1 MRRFGA
7 VLFVLVT
14 GCGPLSAPPPM
25 PHLTRSIIACP
36 HDGGLAWLEL
46 TSPNFVLRTTQ
57 SEKMARADVQGLE
70 DLLVGFKAAIELLLP
85 AGPNPS
91 RTSVILFTDDVQFHS
106 VVPIDAGGQTRPRDD
121 RGRPVVLVE
130 SGDTLT
136 TFRHELIHRLMLQ
149 RIRSAPPWLHEGLA
163 EYLSMLSVKK
173 GTATLG
179 LVTSRQWRLT
189 TSRFE
194 KRGVRG
200 LLLVD
205 ELPSLSDLF
214 AYSEKTLES
223 DETYYIAAWAAVHYL
238 INGEHGQLER
248 FRRFTVDLSQGRD
261 PVMAL
266 QANYGPLATVERGY
280 RAHLR
285 ELAGISPDAHELRV
299 PLFCKSTV
307 VHPNVR
313 WLDDAEVHAL
323 WAFFLPFRADE
334 QLRLAQKHDPD
345 SAHTY
350 LLQGMNDKLHKQAA
364 SAIDAF
370 DRAAALAPND
380 RFVLSTDLSEHLALE
395 SGKPHAERNLAPLDA
410 DVRRL
415 AASADETRALLIV
428 ASYGA
433 LGGDAAFA
441 LPYAQRA
448 VALDPA
454 SPECEAV
461 LAQLYFRTGDFAH
474 AVEAELAAFQRL
486 PRGLSSRQQQE
497 ELACYRR
504 AAAGEAADC
513 AW

>member
-1 MRRFGA
+1 MRRHA
-7 VLFVLVT
+7 VVLLALVT
-14 GCGPLSAPPPM
+14 GCGPMSAAPPM

-36 HDGGLAWLEL
+36 HDGGLEWLEL

-57 SEKMARADVQGLE
+57 SEAMARADVQGLE

-91 RTSVILFTDDVQFHS
+91 RTSVMLFTDDVQFHS
-106 VVPIDAGGQTRPRDD
+106 LVPIDADGQTRPRDE

-130 SGDTLT
+130 SGHTLV

-149 RIRSAPPWLHEGLA
+149 RLRNAPAWLHEGLA
-163 EYLSMLSVKK
+163 EYLSMLQVKK
-173 GTATLG
+173 GIATLG
-179 LVTSRQWRLT
+179 LVTARQWRLT

-205 ELPSLSDLF
+205 ELPALGDLF
-214 AYSEKTLES
+214 GYSEQKLEA
-223 DETYYIAAWAAVHYL
+223 DEMNYIAAWAAVHYL
-238 INGEHGQLER
+238 INGEHGQVDR
-248 FRRFTVDLSQGRD
+248 FRGFIRDLSKGSD
-261 PVMAL
+261 AATAL
-266 QANYGPLATVERGY
+266 QDNYGPLATLERGY

-285 ELAGISPDAHELRV
+285 QLSGVSVDAHELRL
-299 PLFCKSTV
+299 PLTAKGTA
-307 VHPNVR
+307 VHPIVR
-313 WLDDAEVHAL
+313 RLDDAEVHAL
-323 WAFFLPFRADE
+323 WAFFLPYRADE
-334 QLRLAQKHDPD
+334 QLELAQKHDRE

-350 LLQGMNDKLHKQAA
+350 LLQGMMDNLHDRRA
-364 SAIDAF
+364 SAMDAF
-370 DRAAALAPND
+370 DRAAALAPGD
-380 RFVLSTDLSEHLALE
+380 PFVLSVQVFQRLTLE
-395 SGKPHAERNLAPLDA
+395 GNKPRAERNVAALDA

-415 AASADETRALLIV
+415 AGTADETRTLLIV

-454 SPECEAV
+454 SAECEAV

-474 AVEAELAAFQRL
+474 AVDAELAAFQRL
-486 PRGLSSRQQQE
+486 PPRLLTAQTQE

-504 AAAGEAADC
+504 VAAGEAADC
-513 AW
+513 SW